1 MNETD
6 VSREAKGALSN
17 AISEAAQGDR
27 IIYHT
32 GQHCG
37 GVHRADA
44 SAAHAAG
51 LVLLV
56 QRRSQTPGVFEY
68 MAVRTKKDARA

>member
-6 VSREAKGALSN
+6 VSREVKGALIN
-17 AISEAAQGDR
+17 AITNAAPGDR
-27 IIYHT
+27 ITYHT

-44 SAAHAAG
+44 SAAYEAG
-51 LVLLV
+51 LVILV
-56 QRRSQTPGVFEY
+56 QRRSKTPGLFDY
-68 MAVRTKKDARA
+68 LAVRTKKDASE